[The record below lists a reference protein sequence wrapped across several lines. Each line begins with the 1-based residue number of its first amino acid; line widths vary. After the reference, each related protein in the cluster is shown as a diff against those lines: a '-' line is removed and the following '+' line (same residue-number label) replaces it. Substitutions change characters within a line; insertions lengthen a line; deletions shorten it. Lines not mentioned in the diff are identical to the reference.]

1 MKQTDL
7 DPRLQL
13 APPGER
19 AGLVLFLLV
28 GALPVALV
36 AVSVGLQVMDGAGGT
51 GTLLLAVAITAPA
64 FLALWWVLRVF
75 MHRRA
80 LRASI
85 DALDV
90 RSSFYHCHVD
100 LSALDL
106 EQARVV
112 NLDEHPELRPLLKT
126 NGFSL
131 PGFRSG
137 WFRLRNRRRC
147 FVAMAAGPR
156 VLWLPTDAHDL
167 LLETRDPS
175 ALLSRLRQL
184 ATPGAR
190 A

>member
-1 MKQTDL
+1 TGADPLACANAAHGRRVQASGLSRPRPPDPPRTQPMKQTDL

-28 GALPVALV
+28 GVLPVALV

-131 PGFRSG
+131 P
-137 WFRLRNRRRC
+137 
-147 FVAMAAGPR
+147 
-156 VLWLPTDAHDL
+156 
-167 LLETRDPS
+167 
-175 ALLSRLRQL
+175 
-184 ATPGAR
+184 
-190 A
+190 